1 MIELVKREMDD
12 ISYRSVT
19 PIRPIDY
26 HPQLRYTNTSSSGT
40 LITVFTTRTAL
51 INRIR
56 VSFRPLSQSQESRY

>member
-26 HPQLRYTNTSSSGT
+26 HPSSV
-40 LITVFTTRTAL
+40 I
-51 INRIR
+51 RIR
-56 VSFRPLSQSQESRY
+56 RRVVHLSLVLQRGRP